1 MNVCMIAPHSV
12 SMIGGGPRVQ
22 LLRTAEHLPKHGVQ
36 VSYFDQ
42 WRDYRQDDFDLYH
55 LFGASMIT
63 YDIARR
69 LSEYGRPYVVSS
81 IFYTMRSPGFIRLAR
96 RIEEWSKKFY
106 KGIWT
111 DYGVTAE
118 VCRLAN
124 AVFPNTTGEARI
136 ITNGFEVERS
146 RVHIVPNGV
155 DASFMDADPG
165 LFIKAYGV
173 RDFILSVGHIGSTR
187 KNLLSLVRALEGI
200 DVPAVIIGKVQR
212 NVYSRR
218 ILDEASR
225 NPRITIIE
233 GLPNDSP
240 MLASAYAASSLFVL
254 PSLFETPG
262 IAALEAGLAGT
273 RVMVTRHGGT
283 ADYFGDM
290 AEYCE
295 PTLVTSIRLSIER
308 ALDRPRN
315 DRLREHIAKRYLWE
329 EIARQT
335 AGAYATAG
343 NARRV
348 VR

>member
-22 LLRTAEHLPKHGVQ
+22 LLRTAEHLPKHGVE

-42 WRDYRQDDFDLYH
+42 WREYSRDEFDLYH

-96 RIEEWSKKFY
+96 RIEEWSKRFY

-124 AVFPNTTGEARI
+124 AVLPNTTSEARI
-136 ITNGFEVERS
+136 ITDGFEVEKS
-146 RVHIVPNGV
+146 RVHVVPNGV
-155 DASFMDADPG
+155 DASFMNADPE
-165 LFIKAYGV
+165 LFIKTYGV
-173 RDFILSVGHIGSTR
+173 RDFILNVGHIGSTR
-187 KNLLSLVRALEGI
+187 KNVLSLVRALERI
-200 DVPAVIIGKVQR
+200 DVPAVIIGQVQR
-212 NVYSRR
+212 NDYSRR
-218 ILDEASR
+218 ILDEAAR

-273 RVMVTRHGGT
+273 RVMITRHGGT
-283 ADYFGDM
+283 TDYFGDM

-295 PTLVTSIRLSIER
+295 PTLVTSIRSSIER
-308 ALDRPRN
+308 ALDRPR
-315 DRLREHIAKRYLWE
+315 DGRLRQHIAKKYLWDE
-329 EIARQT
+329 VARKT
-335 AGAYATAG
+335 AEVYAACR
-343 NARRV
+343 AVER
-348 VR
+348 